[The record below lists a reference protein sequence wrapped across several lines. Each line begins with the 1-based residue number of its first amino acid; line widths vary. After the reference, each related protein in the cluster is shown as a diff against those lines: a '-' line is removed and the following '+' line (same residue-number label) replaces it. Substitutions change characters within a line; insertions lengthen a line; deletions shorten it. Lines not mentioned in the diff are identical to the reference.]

1 MNEKKL
7 IEKMV
12 SSVRNVPSEADIFA
26 VRQYPIDE
34 LKRRAKRFLAMAG
47 EAYDLP
53 LSRGDWVEKQDQT
66 TIRLPQGARAVV
78 YHASGAMKLVTDL
91 NPMESLFKGTPKQE
105 QLIKMV
111 EEAADRLNISDWV
124 RKEESLDFERLWQI
138 KACAASREG
147 EMLEPVLCRAIGAY
161 RHFVA
166 DLPVWGAASSSIS
179 LAEGG
184 KLDSLTIQM
193 REPTDEVID
202 RAKIISPDEAAHQIL
217 LQLKTVM
224 GKSKVPVSEVAIP
237 KGLQFGYLSLTKRK
251 VQHVLAPAYVAAIE
265 ISGQEEKQAYLFAVS
280 ATEKAYLPLCLS
292 GKEATST
299 SQRCAE

>member
-12 SSVRNVPSEADIFA
+12 SSVRDVPSEADIFA

-66 TIRLPQGARAVV
+66 IIRLTQGARAVI
-78 YHASGAMKLVTDL
+78 YHASGAMKLVTGL
-91 NPMESLFKGTPKQE
+91 NPMESLFKGTQKQE

-111 EEAADRLNISDWV
+111 EEAADRLNISEWV
-124 RKEESLDFERLWQI
+124 RKDESLDFERLWKI
-138 KACAASREG
+138 KACASDRKG
-147 EMLEPVLCRAIGAY
+147 ETLEPVLCRAIGAY

-166 DLPVWGAASSSIS
+166 DLPVWGAASASIN
-179 LAEGG
+179 LAGEGE
-184 KLDSLTIQM
+184 LDSLTIQM

-202 RAKIISPDEAAHQIL
+202 RAKIIPPDEAAHQIL

-224 GKSKVPVSEVAIP
+224 GKSKIPVSEVAIP
-237 KGLQFGYLSLTKRK
+237 KGLHFGYLSLTKRK

-265 ISGQEEKQAYLFAVS
+265 IDGQEEKQAYLFAAS

-292 GKEATST
+292 GKEATPT
-299 SQRCAE
+299 SQRCTE